1 MITLETIRTDM
12 EQLLAQEKNLH
23 YVDVRADTLD
33 EALADAASQLETRPM
48 FLEYEV
54 LEQGFKGVA
63 GLMKKP
69 WFIRAYENASLT
81 HKNAKKKKA
90 KTFLPAHSRIRASRK
105 MRTEFSTCIISVRK
119 LA

>member
-12 EQLLAQEKNLH
+12 EQLLEQEKNLR

-81 HKNAKKKKA
+81 HKNAKKKKG
-90 KTFLPAHSRIRASRK
+90 KDI
-105 MRTEFSTCIISVRK
+105 
-119 LA
+119 LAGALEDSGKPKDADGMFYVHYFGSQSK